1 MGKSESVYVYVIFEM
16 LVRHSKLNHEN
27 YRENW
32 TQEINMG
39 K

>member
-1 MGKSESVYVYVIFEM
+1 VGKSESVYLYVIFEM
-16 LVRHSKLNHEN
+16 LVRHSQLNYDN
-27 YRENW
+27 YRENL